1 MSFEDE
7 LRKVFLDEVAQL
19 TQEAEQCL
27 LDLESNPNNMEVI
40 DKIFRLAHNIKGGSK
55 AVGFEDLGK
64 FAHQFESYLLKIKNK
79 ELPTDT
85 AAINLMLQC
94 NDRFKSMLEKIREDL
109 AARFDNSD
117 LLDQLKALIEGG
129 ADAAAAAVAAV
140 VASDNPKEDGGHD
153 HHNDPV
159 AEAVAAMPPADHPGF
174 ETVAPPATE
183 PAVAAAPAA
192 ATLAPAKAVEQK
204 KPAALKSAA
213 AADESIRVS
222 VTRLEKLL
230 NYIGEMV
237 VLQSVLN
244 EQSSGAN
251 SRLLSKTIQDMGKIT
266 KELQDI
272 SMGLRMIP
280 LKQTFQ
286 KMQRIARDTATL
298 LHKKINLEL
307 SGDDT
312 EVDKTVLENL
322 GDPLVHMIRNAV
334 DHGIEAPEN
343 RFAAGKAEAGTL
355 KLKAFHQ
362 RGKLVIEII
371 DDGGGINHEYLN
383 KKAIEKGLL
392 PPGTVL
398 SKTDGVN
405 LIFHPGFSS
414 KTEVSEISGRGVGM
428 DVVRTNIEKMGGE
441 IHIETE
447 VGKGSTFKITLPLTL
462 AIIEGLVIMNEKN
475 RFVVPLSHV
484 SESVR
489 LNASDIKKTGL
500 GHILM
505 LRGENIPLVSLSQL
519 LNKRGNTGATKEQIA
534 LVVRTDNAV
543 CAVAVDDILSQ
554 QQIVIKKLGVELQ
567 GIRGFSGSSVLG
579 DGRPALILE
588 LMELIAQFEARDG
601 VETRGQNGR
610 VAA

>member
-7 LRKVFLDEVAQL
+7 LRKVFIEEVAQL

-27 LDLESNPNNMEVI
+27 LDLESNPENAEVI

-85 AAINLMLQC
+85 NAISLMLKC
-94 NDRFKSMLEKIREDL
+94 NDRFKHMLEKIREDIN
-109 AARFDNSD
+109 ARFDNSD
-117 LLDQLKALIEGG
+117 LEDQLKVLLEGG
-129 ADAAAAAVAAV
+129 KAV
-140 VASDNPKEDGGHD
+140 VQKNEETSGIPKDQGANNVNGHETYTDNAPSF
-153 HHNDPV
+153 PS
-159 AEAVAAMPPADHPGF
+159 ADHPGF
-174 ETVAPPATE
+174 VDFQEEIAGAP
-183 PAVAAAPAA
+183 VAAAQMPQIQKLVE
-192 ATLAPAKAVEQK
+192 TKKNSGGEKKSGLAI
-204 KPAALKSAA
+204 
-213 AADESIRVS
+213 DESIRVS
-222 VTRLEKLL
+222 LARLEKLL

-244 EQSSGAN
+244 EQSTGIN
-251 SRLLSKTIQDMGKIT
+251 PRLLSKTIQDMGKIT

-286 KMQRIARDTATL
+286 KMQRIARDTANL
-298 LHKKINLEL
+298 LGKKVNLEF

-334 DHGIEAPEN
+334 DHGIETPET
-343 RFAAGKAEAGTL
+343 RFGNGKVEAGTL

-383 KKAIEKGLL
+383 RKAIEKGIF
-392 PPGTVL
+392 PAGTVL
-398 SKTDGVN
+398 SKNEGVN

-414 KTEVSEISGRGVGM
+414 KDEVSEISGRGVGM
-428 DVVRTNIEKMGGE
+428 DVVRSNIEKMSGE
-441 IHIETE
+441 IAIETE
-447 VGKGSTFKITLPLTL
+447 IGKGTTFKITLPLTL
-462 AIIEGLVIMNEKN
+462 AIIEGLIILNEKQ

-489 LNASDIKKTGL
+489 ISAGDINKTGL

-505 LRGENIPLVSLSQL
+505 LRGENIPLISLGQL
-519 LNKRGNTGATKEQIA
+519 LNKRGVSGATKEQIA
-534 LVVRTDNAV
+534 LVIRTDSSA

-554 QQIVIKKLGVELQ
+554 QQIVIKKLGSELQ

-601 VETRGQNGR
+601 VNSRGQNGR
-610 VAA
+610 IAA